1 MNPTV
6 QWVTLLYMMLAGGAM
21 GVAYDSYRVL
31 SLKFRFPKWLNAML
45 DLLYW
50 LWAALLVFRML
61 YAGNQ
66 GQLRF
71 YVFLGLFLGVW
82 IYFLIF
88 SVTIRRFV
96 VMLIQ
101 LVQYMCRLLWRI
113 VEIFIGTP
121 LRWLWH
127 LTRGLLVLLGRI
139 LLFILKLLLRLTK
152 PIWVLP
158 MKWISPRWSRL
169 TQSGWIVKFTGRITK
184 LWKRRP

>member
-1 MNPTV
+1 MNPAV
-6 QWVTLLYMMLAGGAM
+6 QWITLFYMILAGTAM

-31 SLKFRFPKWLNAML
+31 SLKLSFPKWLNALL

-66 GQLRF
+66 GELRF

-82 IYFLIF
+82 IYFLLF
-88 SVTIRRFV
+88 SVTVRRFV

-101 LVQYMCRLLWRI
+101 SVQYACRLVWRLLVAIIGVPLLWLWRL
-113 VEIFIGTP
+113 V
-121 LRWLWH
+121 
-127 LTRGLLVLLGRI
+127 RGLLLLLGRI
-139 LLFILKLLLRLTK
+139 LLFILKLLLRLSK

-158 MKWISPRWSRL
+158 VRWISPQWLRL
-169 TQSGWIVKFTGRITK
+169 AHSAWIMRCSEWIKKR
-184 LWKRRP
+184 WKR

>member
-6 QWVTLLYMMLAGGAM
+6 QWVTLLYMILAGGAM

-50 LWAALLVFRML
+50 IWAALLVFRML

-82 IYFLIF
+82 IYFLTF
-88 SVTIRRFV
+88 SVTFRKFV
-96 VMLIQ
+96 VMLIHS
-101 LVQYMCRLLWRI
+101 VQYMCRLLWRMVDI
-113 VEIFIGTP
+113 LIGKP
-121 LRWLWH
+121 LRLLWR
-127 LTRGLLVLLGRI
+127 LIVGLLVGLWRI
-139 LLFILKLLLRLTK
+139 LLFILKILLRLTK

-158 MKWISPRWSRL
+158 IRWITPLSL
-169 TQSGWIVKFTGRITK
+169 KFMHSARITK
-184 LWKRRP
+184 FTEWISRLLKR

>member
-1 MNPTV
+1 MNPAV
-6 QWVTLLYMMLAGGAM
+6 QWVTLFYMIMAGLAM
-21 GVAYDSYRVL
+21 GLAYDSYRVL
-31 SLKFRFPKWLNAML
+31 SLKFNFPKWLNAML

-88 SVTIRRFV
+88 SVTVRRFV
-96 VMLIQ
+96 LMLIQ
-101 LVQYMCRLLWRI
+101 SVQYMFRLLWRL
-113 VEIFIGTP
+113 VEILIGTP
-121 LRWLWH
+121 LRWLWRFI
-127 LTRGLLVLLGRI
+127 LGLLKLTGRI
-139 LLFILKLLLRLTK
+139 LWFILKLLLRLTK

-158 MKWISPRWSRL
+158 VRWISPRLSRL
-169 TQSGWIVKFTGRITK
+169 AQSAWIVKITGWITK
-184 LWKRRP
+184 WRKR

>member
-1 MNPTV
+1 MNPAI
-6 QWVTLLYMMLAGGAM
+6 QWITLFYMILAGSAM
-21 GVAYDSYRVL
+21 GLAYDSYRVL
-31 SLKFRFPKWLNAML
+31 SLKLSFPKWLNALL

-82 IYFLIF
+82 IYFLLF
-88 SVTIRRFV
+88 SVTVRNFV

-101 LVQYMCRLLWRI
+101 SIQYTCRLLWKI
-113 VEIFIGTP
+113 TVTVIGVP
-121 LRWLWH
+121 IRWLWR
-127 LTRGLLVLLGRI
+127 LLKGVLVLLGRI
-139 LLFILKLLLRLTK
+139 LLFFLKLLLRLTK

-158 MKWISPRWSRL
+158 VRWLKPYFNRLYHSAWIGRL
-169 TQSGWIVKFTGRITK
+169 SEWWTAWR
-184 LWKRRP
+184 KR

>member
-1 MNPTV
+1 MNPAV
-6 QWVTLLYMMLAGGAM
+6 QWMTLLYMMLAGTAM
-21 GVAYDSYRVL
+21 GLTYDSYRVL
-31 SLKFRFPKWLNAML
+31 SLKLSFPKWLNALL

-50 LWAALLVFRML
+50 VWAALLVFRLL

-88 SVTIRRFV
+88 SVTVRRFV

-101 LVQYMCRLLWRI
+101 SVQYTCRLLWR
-113 VEIFIGTP
+113 VLEILIGVP
-121 LRWLWH
+121 LRWLWR
-127 LTRGLLVLLGRI
+127 LLQGLLMLLGRI

-158 MKWISPRWSRL
+158 VRWISPYLSRFYH
-169 TQSGWIVKFTGRITK
+169 SAWITRSIEWITA
-184 LWKRRP
+184 WRKR

>member
-1 MNPTV
+1 
-6 QWVTLLYMMLAGGAM
+6 M

-31 SLKFRFPKWLNAML
+31 SLKFAFPKWLNAML

-66 GQLRF
+66 GELRF

-88 SVTIRRFV
+88 SVTVRRFV
-96 VMLIQ
+96 VMLIHSI
-101 LVQYMCRLLWRI
+101 QYTCRLLWRV
-113 VEIFIGTP
+113 VEILIGIP
-121 LRWLWH
+121 IRWLWR
-127 LTRGLLVLLGRI
+127 LIMGLIVLLWRI
-139 LLFILKLLLRLTK
+139 VLFIIKILLRLTK

-158 MKWISPRWSRL
+158 IKWISPWWSRMMH
-169 TQSGWIVKFTGRITK
+169 SERITK
-184 LWKRRP
+184 LREWISKRWKR

>member
-1 MNPTV
+1 MNPAV

-31 SLKFRFPKWLNAML
+31 SLKFAFPKWLNAML

-82 IYFLIF
+82 IYFLAF
-88 SVTIRRFV
+88 SVTVRRFV
-96 VMLIQ
+96 VMLIHS
-101 LVQYMCRLLWRI
+101 VQYTCRLLWRI
-113 VEIFIGTP
+113 VEIFIGKP
-121 LRWLWH
+121 LRWLWR
-127 LTRGLLVLLGRI
+127 LIVGLLMLIWRI
-139 LLFILKLLLRLTK
+139 LLFILKILLRLTK

-158 MKWISPRWSRL
+158 IRWISPWMSRL
-169 TQSGWIVKFTGRITK
+169 MHSARVTKFTEWISK
-184 LWKRRP
+184 LRKR

>member
-1 MNPTV
+1 MNPAV
-6 QWVTLLYMMLAGGAM
+6 QWITLLYMVLAGTAM
-21 GVAYDSYRVL
+21 GLAYDSYRVL
-31 SLKFRFPKWLNAML
+31 SLKLSFPKWLNALL

-50 LWAALLVFRML
+50 IWAALLVFRML

-88 SVTIRRFV
+88 SVTVRRFV

-101 LVQYMCRLLWRI
+101 SVQYTCRLLWRFIEI
-113 VEIFIGTP
+113 VIGWP
-121 LRWLWH
+121 LLWLWR
-127 LTRGLLVLLGRI
+127 LSKGTLLLIGRI

-158 MKWISPRWSRL
+158 VRWISPRISRL
-169 TQSGWIVKFTGRITK
+169 YHSARMAKITGWISKWR
-184 LWKRRP
+184 KR

>member
-1 MNPTV
+1 MNPAV
-6 QWVTLLYMMLAGGAM
+6 QWVTMFYMIMAGMAM
-21 GVAYDSYRVL
+21 GLAYDSYRVL
-31 SLKFRFPKWLNAML
+31 SLKFNFPKWLNAML

-88 SVTIRRFV
+88 SVTVRRFV
-96 VMLIQ
+96 LRLIQ
-101 LVQYMCRLLWRI
+101 SVQYMCRLLWRL
-113 VEIFIGTP
+113 VEILIGRP
-121 LRWLWH
+121 LLWLWR
-127 LTRGLLVLLGRI
+127 LILGTLKLLGRI
-139 LLFILKLLLRLTK
+139 LWFILKLLLRLTK

-158 MKWISPRWSRL
+158 VRWISPRLTRL
-169 TQSGWIVKFTGRITK
+169 THSAWIVKITEWITK
-184 LWKRRP
+184 WRKR